1 MNMKKKK
8 EIIQKDWKELQKY
21 ICPKYEQI
29 AVDLEIQLANLDG
42 VYEKITIG
50 ILKQGK
56 EWHKE
61 IDIVINK
68 MKTEINEIKTNQE
81 SILKKLWNEIKQIQ
95 PLIKPTLIALVEL
108 EQSAKMSAAIEYI
121 SEIRNSTKLPTKV
134 NVMLPTFIPKPIDH
148 ENLLNFFGQIIPT
161 STATQEYLLSLN

>member
-1 MNMKKKK
+1 M
-8 EIIQKDWKELQKY
+8 
-21 ICPKYEQI
+21 
-29 AVDLEIQLANLDG
+29 EIQLANLDG

-108 EQSAKMSAAIEYI
+108 EKPTKMSAAIEYI

-134 NVMLPTFIPKPIDH
+134 NEMLPTFIPKPIDH